1 VLEISPSPDFAGTI
15 IRKEGLTGTEYTLT
29 TDEGV
34 TKGNYY
40 WRVKAVD
47 GADNQGDWTNGQLFK
62 IGGIYW
68 WMLLIVVAAVIVVIV
83 IIWRF
88 VSVGRQDKW
97 K

>member
-1 VLEISPSPDFAGTI
+1 LEISPSSDFAGTV
-15 IRKEGLTGTEYTLT
+15 IRKDGLTGTEYTLT
-29 TDEGV
+29 SDEAL

-40 WRVKAVD
+40 WRVRAVD

-62 IGGIYW
+62 IGGIDW
-68 WMLLIVVAAVIVVIV
+68 WLILLIAVAAIVVIV

-88 VSVGRQDKW
+88 ASVNRKDKW